1 MQAFNEK
8 IAKKMEWKKWKKR
21 QKVQKDSPMAW
32 LLAARPKTLT
42 GAAVP
47 VMIGLS
53 LAWSDA
59 QQYDGSVFSW
69 TAAVLCLLFAFIMQI
84 DANFINDYIDYAKGT
99 DDRETR
105 LGPERACT
113 QGWVSISRMRHAIA
127 MTTIVGCLVGL
138 PLVFYG
144 GLEMILVGLLC
155 VVFCFLYTTHLSYL
169 GLGDVLVLVFFGI
182 VPVSITYYIQLHT
195 FTPEVIVDSV
205 ACGLVIDAL
214 LLVNNFRDRDTDR
227 QAGKNTLVVRIGAQ
241 TALRLYLGVGV
252 IACLLGMLYTN
263 TNHPLAYDLSF
274 VYLFLHYLA
283 YLKMKEIWQG
293 RELNA
298 VLGLTARNIFIYG
311 LLVSLGI
318 LLG

>member
-1 MQAFNEK
+1 MQTFLEK
-8 IAKKMEWKKWKKR
+8 SAKMDVR
-21 QKVQKDSPMAW
+21 KDSLKAW
-32 LLAARPKTLT
+32 MLAARPKTLS

-53 LAWSDA
+53 LAWMDA
-59 QQYDGSVFSW
+59 QQYDGQVFSW
-69 TAAVLCLLFAFIMQI
+69 TAAVLCLLFAFVMQI

-113 QGWVSISRMRHAIA
+113 QGWVSIHRMRHAIA
-127 MTTIVGCLVGL
+127 ATTILGCLVGL
-138 PLVFYG
+138 PLVWYG
-144 GLEMILVGLLC
+144 GLEMILIGLLC

-182 VPVSITYYIQLHT
+182 IPVTITYYIQLHT
-195 FTPEVIVDSV
+195 FTFEVVTASV

-227 QAGKNTLVVRIGAQ
+227 QAGKNTLVVRIGAKA
-241 TALRLYLGVGV
+241 ALKAYMGVGIV
-252 IACLLGMLYTN
+252 ACLLGTVFSYN
-263 TNHPLAYDLSF
+263 GHRLAYDLPF
-274 VYLFLHYLA
+274 IYLFLHYLA
-283 YLKMKEIWQG
+283 YLDMKEIWRG
-293 RELNA
+293 RELNK

-311 LLVSLGI
+311 LLVSIGV